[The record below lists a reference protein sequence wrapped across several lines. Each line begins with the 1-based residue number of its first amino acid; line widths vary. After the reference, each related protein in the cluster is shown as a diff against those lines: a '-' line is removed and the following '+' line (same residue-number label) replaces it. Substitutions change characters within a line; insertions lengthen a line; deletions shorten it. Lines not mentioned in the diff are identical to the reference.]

1 MAYSGISEGWTEAD
15 DSNSYRPY
23 QEVARCDMA
32 AFLHRMAGNLPP
44 ATAGAQFIDVSTDTP
59 HAEHIAWLSGEG
71 VSTEF
76 PDGTF
81 RPYETVVRCDMSA
94 FLHRMRERL

>member
-1 MAYSGISEGWTEAD
+1 MAYSGISEGGTEAD

-59 HAEHIAWLSGEG
+59 HTEHFAWLSGEG
-71 VSTEF
+71 VSTKF
-76 PDGTF
+76 PDGAF
-81 RPYETVVRCDMSA
+81 RPYETVV
-94 FLHRMRERL
+94 